1 MEHVNQALTIVASF
15 AAACVASACA
25 FFALYALTWIVS
37 WLLIVLG
44 TLLASAAAYAVTS
57 SAMRGEDITVLGAIN
72 ATVGTAN
79 KVGASVRDF
88 AARFTKSTVTA

>member
-57 SAMRGEDITVLGAIN
+57 SAMRGEDITVLGMVN
-72 ATVGTAN
+72 KTA
-79 KVGASVRDF
+79 GAFDRARGF